1 MVEVDL
7 ESLSGLT
14 PRDKVVTAEEAIA
27 LIRDGDTVVAEGF
40 AGQCFAEELTLAL
53 EARFL
58 QSGTPRGLTLAFAVA
73 QGNREGR
80 GFDRLC
86 YEGLL
91 ERAIGGHWGM
101 SGALGKMAVDNKIE
115 AYNLPQGVIAQLFRD
130 TAAGKPGLLTR
141 VGLGT
146 FVDPRQ
152 GGGKINEKTTEDR
165 VELMSIGGREYLFY
179 KAFEDL
185 DVAFLRG
192 TTADP
197 NGNITMEHEGLYLE
211 SLAVATA
218 VHNAGGLVIVQVERI
233 AERGALSA
241 QDVKVPGVLVDCVVV
256 SRPEHHTQTWGTAY
270 SAALSGELRVPLSSV
285 PALPMSIRK
294 VIARRAAMELRPN
307 AVVNLGIG
315 IPEGVASVAA
325 EERLLDYLVL
335 TAEPGVIGGMPT
347 GGLDFGCAI
356 NGDTI
361 LDQPAQFDFYD
372 GGGLDAAFLG
382 MAQADAAGNV
392 NVSRFGPKLAG
403 SGGFINISQ
412 NAKKVV
418 FLGSFLAPART
429 TVVDGKIVVAD
440 GVAAPKFLDSVEQRT
455 FSGQYAGAA
464 GQPVLYVTERCVF
477 RLVPDGLELIEIA
490 PGVDLDK
497 DVLAHVGFTPIIDGE
512 PKLMDARIFRDE
524 PMGLK
529 EELLTVPLDMRFT
542 YDAERNTFFINME
555 GMSVNTQTE
564 AEAVV
569 AEIDKRLAAVGKK
582 VPVVVNYDNF
592 YLTPGLVDYYAAA
605 VRSLA
610 ERYYENVTRY
620 TTSSFMRLKLSGHLS
635 QRGLAP
641 HIYESRTE
649 ALDRLNK

>member
-592 YLTPGLVDYYAAA
+592 DPTPGLVDYYAAA